1 MPGCQMKMAKSV
13 RLLLP
18 CVLAAGCA
26 ARSDVEISGFAI
38 SGQSLGLPAVS
49 TIGVVEDSNATN
61 RSLEK
66 EIAVKIQKLL
76 GTKGFST
83 AGAEPDYYLLFS
95 YGIDSGRTAVET
107 RAGYEPGDIV
117 TVNVAGTCS
126 GKPYSRIS
134 TIHAP
139 PYTTYV
145 PYSATVYTRWLV
157 LRLIDGR
164 AYRKAKEI
172 VPVWIGE
179 ITSVGAGSDL
189 RETINYMLVAAFEH
203 FGENT
208 GKRISNPIL
217 KRDERVRALM
227 AN

>member
-26 ARSDVEISGFAI
+26 ARYDVEISGFAI

-61 RSLEK
+61 PFFEK

-83 AGAEPDYYLLFS
+83 AGTEPDYYLLFS
-95 YGIDSGRTAVET
+95 YGIDSGT
-107 RAGYEPGDIV
+107 GDIV
-117 TVNVAGTCS
+117 TVNVAGTCG

-134 TIHAP
+134 TIHTP